1 MYRNYIKRWM
11 DIFFS
16 ASAIIILL
24 PVFLILAFLIGMDM
38 GFPIIY
44 KQERVGKDEK
54 IFVLYKFRTMNNKR
68 DRKGHLLPDRF
79 RITKLGKFLR
89 GTSLDELPELV
100 NILKGDISIV
110 GPRPLLVAYLPYYT
124 DYERQRHNVRG
135 GLTVPEV
142 LYNNIMP
149 TWEEQFAYEVDY
161 ANNYSFF
168 MDLRIIFKTVTGLII
183 RNQKNYGLYIRQ
195 PLTEERKTQNEKS
208 NCHTSA

>member
-89 GTSLDELPELV
+89 GTGLDELPELV

-168 MDLRIIFKTVTGLII
+168 MDLRIIFKTVTGLIV